1 MLYNSLKKEPFL
13 LNYIFVRNRRIVQ
26 KHTNIYIYG
35 GTRTC
40 IIKQNKLLCNVLLVM
55 SKTCVE
61 IFSVIGNE
69 DAFKNF
75 VCVVG

>member
-1 MLYNSLKKEPFL
+1 MLYNSLKKEPSL

-26 KHTNIYIYG
+26 THTHKYIYIYA

-55 SKTCVE
+55 SKTCV
-61 IFSVIGNE
+61 
-69 DAFKNF
+69 
-75 VCVVG
+75 